1 MIVDMMKLLSRK
13 VTEIYIRFLF
23 DQARACERIP
33 VEFDKVVVGVPA
45 VWFDSNKANDSR
57 VFIEDIVKENS
68 RAKMVEVISEPELAC
83 AYLQIIITRT
93 GKNIIMERFC

>member
-1 MIVDMMKLLSRK
+1 MMLTEKSKQKRHDRGYDEVITPEK

-68 RAKMVEVISEPELAC
+68 RAKW
-83 AYLQIIITRT
+83 
-93 GKNIIMERFC
+93 

>member
-1 MIVDMMKLLSRK
+1 M
-13 VTEIYIRFLF
+13 
-23 DQARACERIP
+23 
-33 VEFDKVVVGVPA
+33 VVGVPA

-83 AYLQIIITRT
+83 AYFTDNYYKNRKEHYN
-93 GKNIIMERFC
+93 GKILLVDYGGGTFGFVTLRCEI